1 MQHGIL
7 SLSYIA
13 WVNVQYIDLFIG
25 LGGQLKISAMA
36 KYVSEIYLS
45 TSWCDYLTRPR
56 NENHI
61 YAEQIVYELKKRNG
75 LNWMNVN

>member
-13 WVNVQYIDLFIG
+13 WVNVQYIDLFIS

-36 KYVSEIYLS
+36 KYVSEIYLHR
-45 TSWCDYLTRPR
+45 DV
-56 NENHI
+56 I
-61 YAEQIVYELKKRNG
+61 I
-75 LNWMNVN
+75 